1 MWKTK
6 IAAIALLWGTGIAH
20 AYMPQAGTW
29 VVTSELDGKPGR
41 GLAIDVQND
50 TLLMQMYAYEASGE
64 PTFYLA
70 VGKMVDSSATAELT
84 RYTGGRYFGS
94 AALSG
99 TPQSSP
105 GNVSVRFTSGTT
117 GFITFPNEPEKAI
130 ARFNFGYPSQP
141 ASLKGFWV
149 FNSIGNEGVQ
159 TDVVELSSTTAATA
173 SGNGLVISANGLFG
187 CEHQTSGNLAGDV
200 LCIKVNSQGT
210 LQRAYAVRY
219 SVNDGEGYSQRSS
232 TSAQQMLLVR
242 RVTNPQGAGTGLLWK
257 AGEAPAPEHPAL
269 REHIHHIATQ
279 GTLP

>member
-99 TPQSSP
+99 TPQSMKR
-105 GNVSVRFTSGTT
+105 G
-117 GFITFPNEPEKAI
+117 AI
-130 ARFNFGYPSQP
+130 F
-141 ASLKGFWV
+141 
-149 FNSIGNEGVQ
+149 
-159 TDVVELSSTTAATA
+159 
-173 SGNGLVISANGLFG
+173 
-187 CEHQTSGNLAGDV
+187 
-200 LCIKVNSQGT
+200 
-210 LQRAYAVRY
+210 
-219 SVNDGEGYSQRSS
+219 
-232 TSAQQMLLVR
+232 
-242 RVTNPQGAGTGLLWK
+242 
-257 AGEAPAPEHPAL
+257 AP
-269 REHIHHIATQ
+269 
-279 GTLP
+279 